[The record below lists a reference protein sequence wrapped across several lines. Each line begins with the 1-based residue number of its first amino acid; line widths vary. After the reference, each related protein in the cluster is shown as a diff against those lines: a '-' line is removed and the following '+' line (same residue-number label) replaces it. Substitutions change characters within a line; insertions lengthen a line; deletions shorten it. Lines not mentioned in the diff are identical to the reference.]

1 MFQDGLRTLR
11 GHKVKIVIDSNATPR
26 FCKARPVLYAM
37 RTKVKAELH
46 HLIVE
51 GMLEPVEFADW
62 AASIIV
68 ILKSNMSSVR
78 ICRAFRQMSNPHSKL
93 DTYPIP
99 KVEDLF
105 ATLSGGRVFSKI
117 NLSQPV
123 VTAGQR
129 VLAVGGDQ
137 HP

>member
-1 MFQDGLRTLR
+1 MPHLG
-11 GHKVKIVIDSNATPR
+11 S
-26 FCKARPVLYAM
+26 ARHDQYAM
-37 RTKVKAELH
+37 RSKVETELDR
-46 HLIVE
+46 LVVE
-51 GMLEPVEFADW
+51 GTLEPVEFADW

-105 ATLSGGRVFSKI
+105 ATLSGGCVFSKI
-117 NLSQPV
+117 NLSQPA
-123 VTAGQR
+123 VTVRQR
-129 VLAVGGDQ
+129 VLAVGDDQ
-137 HP
+137 HS